1 MVTLEELRNKHKQ
14 IIENSGPK
22 GGFKEGNDFAT
33 LKPGSNMVRILPG
46 REEALEF
53 FVESSVHKIQGP
65 DGKFSNY
72 QCRKPH
78 NEACPLCD
86 LYFDLWKS
94 HKALNLGKG
103 GDGKQTKSKFGNL
116 ATSIKA
122 KPRFYLKAVI
132 RDLVG
137 TKDESGNPVDPVK
150 YVVASSELFN
160 IIMASVTNPDLTDD
174 DDPENTTMISLE
186 RGNDF
191 DIKITKKGEFN
202 SFAESSVKI
211 KKSKAGTPKEIAEWM
226 DSKLD
231 IRTLSKIGD
240 YDEGKK
246 IVQNLLASLD
256 NVSSKPQSAQKA
268 DTKGEDDDGELA
280 FNSQLKV

>member
-14 IIENSGPK
+14 IIENKAPK
-22 GGFKEGNDFAT
+22 GGFKDGNDFAS

-46 REEALEF
+46 KENQLDF
-53 FVESSVHKIQGP
+53 FVESSIHKIVGP
-65 DGKFSNY
+65 DGKYSNY

-78 NEACPLCD
+78 NESCPLCD
-86 LYFDLWKS
+86 LYFDLWQS
-94 HKALNLGKG
+94 HKDLNLGKG
-103 GDGKQTKSKFGNL
+103 SDGKQKKSKYGNM

-122 KPRFYLKAVI
+122 KPRYYLRAVI
-132 RDLVG
+132 RDLVD
-137 TKDESGNPVDPVK
+137 TKDDNGNSVDPVK
-150 YVVASSELFN
+150 YVVASDELFN
-160 IIMASVTNPDLTDD
+160 IIMAAVTNPDLADD
-174 DDPENTTMISLE
+174 DDQENTTMISLE
-186 RGNDF
+186 KGNDF

-211 KKSKAGTPKEIAEWM
+211 KKSKAGTPKQIAEWM

-231 IRTLSKIGD
+231 IRTLAKIGD

-246 IVQNLLASLD
+246 IVQNILASLD
-256 NVSSKPQSAQKA
+256 NVSAKPQSQKSES
-268 DTKGEDDDGELA
+268 TGEDDDGEKA